1 MQRDFSKEVA
11 IFKAANSLATEAPG
25 NGWQW
30 VAMGGRF
37 MIHLQR
43 NSQKQMKHV
52 NTIEIAIEYM

>member
-1 MQRDFSKEVA
+1 MG
-11 IFKAANSLATEAPG
+11 G

-30 VAMGGRF
+30 VAMGVRF

>member
-30 VAMGGRF
+30 VAMGGNGWAVHDPF
-37 MIHLQR
+37 AKEQP
-43 NSQKQMKHV
+43 K
-52 NTIEIAIEYM
+52 TDETCEYN